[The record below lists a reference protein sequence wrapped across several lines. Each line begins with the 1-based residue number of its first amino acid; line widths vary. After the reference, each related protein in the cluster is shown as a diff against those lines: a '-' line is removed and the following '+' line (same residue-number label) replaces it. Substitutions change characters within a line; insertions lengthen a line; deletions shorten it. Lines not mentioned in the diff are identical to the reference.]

1 MSELFEE
8 WASFLPDL
16 LQGLDLSVEVTL
28 LSLAIGIPCG
38 LGLAVLVSSSSRL
51 AKGAALLIVEFGG
64 RRRWCCCSWS
74 ISGCRPRDCC

>member
-38 LGLAVLVSSSSRL
+38 LVLAVLVSSSSRL